1 MQHLDNFLQ
10 LYSLSLVTLILGNMA
25 RLFTDYLLTKIK

>member
-10 LYSLSLVTLILGNMA
+10 LYSLALVTLILGNMA
-25 RLFTDYLLTKIK
+25 RLFTDYLITKIK

>member
-10 LYSLSLVTLILGNMA
+10 LYTLALVTLILGNLA
-25 RLFTDYLLTKIK
+25 KLLIDYLITKIK

>member
-10 LYSLSLVTLILGNMA
+10 LYSLALFTLILGNMA
-25 RLFTDYLLTKIK
+25 KLLTDYLLTKIK

>member
-10 LYSLSLVTLILGNMA
+10 LYTLVLSTLILGNMA

>member
-10 LYSLSLVTLILGNMA
+10 LYLLALVTLILGNMA
-25 RLFTDYLLTKIK
+25 KLITDYLITKIK

>member
-1 MQHLDNFLQ
+1 MQLFSNIL
-10 LYSLSLVTLILGNMA
+10 LVSQLILFIVALSNMA

>member
-1 MQHLDNFLQ
+1 MQHIDTFLM
-10 LYSLSLVTLILGNMA
+10 LYSLALFTLILGNMA

>member
-10 LYSLSLVTLILGNMA
+10 LYSLALVTLILGNMA

>member
-10 LYSLSLVTLILGNMA
+10 LYSLALVTLILGNMA
-25 RLFTDYLLTKIK
+25 KLLTDYLITKIK